1 MEKGYGKNKVIM
13 IRKMYDLEL
22 SKGIERLL

>member
-13 IRKMYDLEL
+13 IRKICDLEL
-22 SKGIERLL
+22 PEGVERLL